1 MFYVILKTKENI
13 ILITTIF
20 LPQLRKKAAN
30 LSNIFFVNFSNFI
43 FKCFGLK

>member
-20 LPQLRKKAAN
+20 LPQLRKK
-30 LSNIFFVNFSNFI
+30 SGEFIKHIF
-43 FKCFGLK
+43 C